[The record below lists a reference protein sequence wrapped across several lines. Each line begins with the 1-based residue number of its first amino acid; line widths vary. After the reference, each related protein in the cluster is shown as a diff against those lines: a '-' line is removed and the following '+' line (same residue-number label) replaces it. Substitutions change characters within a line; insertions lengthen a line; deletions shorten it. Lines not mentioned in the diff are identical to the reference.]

1 MEPSLT
7 AKLAL
12 GTVQFGL
19 DYGIKNP
26 RGRVPE
32 NEVAAILKLAAT
44 AGVRM
49 LDTSSAYGSAEE
61 VLGRVLAGGTECFDL
76 VSKLAKG
83 AVEGI
88 DRQIELTY
96 RRLGVQQ
103 LYGYLCHHF
112 DFYLAQPAV
121 WERLRRLKVDGRVRK
136 IGFSLYHPA
145 EVKTLFDQG
154 VTPDIIQVP
163 YSVLDRR
170 FEPLLAECG
179 RRGIEVHVRSIFL
192 QGLLLCAPE
201 AVPVHFQPLR
211 NRIAKLR
218 DASEAAGV
226 TPAQLLLV
234 WTCQR
239 PGISR
244 VVIGVDSQA
253 DLELNLAAADL
264 AERVR
269 PHLAALDEMSE
280 ADERLILPTHW
291 PK

>member
-1 MEPSLT
+1 M
-7 AKLAL
+7 

-19 DYGIKNP
+19 DYGINNP

-32 NEVAAILKLAAT
+32 TEVATILHLAAS

-61 VLGRVLAGGTECFDL
+61 VLGRVLAGSRECFDL

-83 AVEGI
+83 AVESI
-88 DRQIELTY
+88 DSQIDLTF
-96 RRLGVQQ
+96 RRLGVER

-112 DFYLAQPAV
+112 DFHLAHPAV
-121 WERLRRLKVDGRVRK
+121 WEGLRRLKDEGRVRK

-145 EVKTLFDQG
+145 ELRALFDQG

-170 FEPLLAECG
+170 FEPLLAECDL
-179 RRGIEVHVRSIFL
+179 RGIEVHVRSIFL
-192 QGLLLCAPE
+192 QGLLLGVPE
-201 AVPVHFQPLR
+201 ALPMHFQPLR
-211 NRIAKLR
+211 NRVALVR
-218 DASEAAGV
+218 DAAAAAGV
-226 TPAQLLLV
+226 TPSQLLLV

-239 PGISR
+239 PGIAR
-244 VVIGVDSQA
+244 VVIGVDTPA
-253 DLELNLAAADL
+253 NLEVNLAAVDL

-269 PHLAALDEMSE
+269 PHLTALDGMSE

>member
-1 MEPSLT
+1 VEPSLT

-32 NEVAAILKLAAT
+32 NEVAAILQLAAT
-44 AGVRM
+44 SGVRM
-49 LDTSSAYGSAEE
+49 MDTSSAYGSAEE
-61 VLGRVLAGGTECFDL
+61 VLGRVLAGGRECFDL

-88 DRQIELTY
+88 DSQIELTF
-96 RRLGVQQ
+96 RRLGVER

-112 DFYLAQPAV
+112 DFHLAHPVV
-121 WERLRRLKVDGRVRK
+121 WERLRRLKDEGRVRK

-145 EVKTLFDQG
+145 ELRALFDQG
-154 VTPDIIQVP
+154 VAPDIIQVP

-179 RRGIEVHVRSIFL
+179 RRGIEVHIRSIFL

-218 DASEAAGV
+218 DAAEAAGV
-226 TPAQLLLV
+226 TSAQLLLV

-244 VVIGVDSQA
+244 VVVGVDSLA

-264 AERVR
+264 AGRVR